1 MPARATPSAKDAP
14 SDELLVIGRVWRAHG
29 VQGEAKVIP
38 ETDDPER
45 FETLERVYIGGRAET
60 AKEHAVESV
69 RYQQT
74 KRGLIVL
81 IKLAN
86 VQTPEAVEG
95 LRKNMVFAAES
106 DLPPLEEDEFFLHD
120 LVGLA
125 VVTEAGE
132 AVGTVRDVME
142 MPGHPLFV
150 IAREG
155 QPDAMIPA
163 VPEFVTDVD
172 AEAGRVTIRPIEGL
186 LE

>member
-1 MPARATPSAKDAP
+1 MSARAPSAAHEA
-14 SDELLVIGRVWRAHG
+14 SAGELLVIGRVWRAHG
-29 VQGEAKVIP
+29 VQGEVKVIP
-38 ETDDPER
+38 ETDEPER
-45 FETLERVYIGGRAET
+45 FEALERVYIGSQAET
-60 AKEHAVESV
+60 AKAYAVESV

-74 KRGLIVL
+74 KRGVVVL
-81 IKLAN
+81 LKLAD
-86 VQTPEAVEG
+86 VQTPEAVEA
-95 LRKNMVFAAES
+95 LRQSLVFAAES
-106 DLPPLEEDEFFLHD
+106 DLPPLEADEFFLHD

-150 IAREG
+150 IEREG

-163 VPEFVTDVD
+163 VAEFVTDVD

>member
-1 MPARATPSAKDAP
+1 MSARATSSTNDASA
-14 SDELLVIGRVWRAHG
+14 DELLVIGRVWRAHG

-38 ETDDPER
+38 ETDDPAR
-45 FETLERVYIGGRAET
+45 FETLERLYIGGQAET
-60 AKEHAVESV
+60 ATAYAVEAV

-74 KRGLIVL
+74 KRGRVVL
-81 IKLAN
+81 LKLVD
-86 VQTPEAVEG
+86 VQTPEAVEA
-95 LRKNMVFAAES
+95 LRQSLVFAAEG

-125 VVTEAGE
+125 VVTEEGE

-150 IAREG
+150 VEREG

-163 VPEFVTDVD
+163 VAEFVTDVD